1 MPIFKSA
8 HPDIEMPWHLP
19 VWTWLFDSEH
29 SPLRTQKPDQIQ
41 GFTNAITKEHLSYS
55 DLKDHSTHLSTVL
68 VKKYGLKQ
76 GQTVA
81 LFSPNTVWY
90 PCAMFGIL
98 RAGGVVSG
106 ASPAYNVEEMS
117 YALKT
122 AEAKFLF
129 TVPSSMEIAA
139 AAAKNAGIPLDH
151 VFLLEGS
158 MEGFTTIKDLI
169 RQGQEY
175 GSSGQIEQFRLPP
188 GKKNKD
194 ICGFLSFSS
203 GTTGLPKAVMI
214 AHSNVIAQCLQV
226 RQISP
231 STLTRILAVLP
242 LFHITGLV
250 HQMHLPVLL
259 NANVYMLPAFT
270 MDSMLQTVQDY
281 KLEEILLVPPIIIRL
296 VRDEKTLA
304 KYDLSSIKR
313 FSSGAAPLSAEILD
327 LLKKR
332 FPGTGFKQGY
342 GMTESCSCI
351 TAHPPDKYSFDYA
364 FRVGT
369 IVASTEVKIIHP
381 DTGKECGLDEPGE
394 IWARGPQ
401 IVMGYLNNPKATAE
415 TFDKDGFLHTGDI
428 GQLDKEGF
436 ITITDRLKEMIKVK
450 GIGVAPAELED
461 LLLGHDDV
469 EDVAVLGTPDDYAG
483 ERPKAYIVLKP
494 GKQSGDV
501 TAIGKGL
508 IKYVQEKKVRHKW
521 VTEVEIIDEIPKS
534 PSGKIL
540 RRVLRDMDRSGKK
553 GLVVKDDRER
563 ARL

>member
-1 MPIFKSA
+1 MPIFKSQQ
-8 HPDIEMPWHLP
+8 PPIEMPWHLP
-19 VWTWLFDSEH
+19 VWTWLFDSEY
-29 SPLRTQKPDQIQ
+29 SPMRHHKPEDIK
-41 GFTNAITKEHLSYS
+41 GFTNAVTKEHLSYI
-55 DLKDHSTHLSTVL
+55 DLKTHSTHLSTAL
-68 VKKYGLKQ
+68 VKNYGLLQ

-90 PCAMFGIL
+90 PCAMFGVL
-98 RAGGVVSG
+98 RAGGVISG
-106 ASPAYNVEEMS
+106 ASPAYNVEEMT

-129 TVPSSMEIAA
+129 TVPSSMQIAA
-139 AAAKNAGIPLDH
+139 AAAKNAGIPQSN
-151 VFLLEGS
+151 VFLLEGTL
-158 MEGFTTIKDLI
+158 EGFTTMSQLLELGRKHGDN
-169 RQGQEY
+169 
-175 GSSGQIEQFRLPP
+175 GQIEQFRLPY

-194 ICGFLSFSS
+194 VCGFLSFSS

-214 AHSNVIAQCLQV
+214 AHSNVIAQCLQI

-231 STLTRILAVLP
+231 DTLRRILAVLP

-259 NANVYMLPAFT
+259 NANVYMLPSFT
-270 MDSMLQTVQDY
+270 MDGMLQTVQDY
-281 KLEEILLVPPIIIRL
+281 KLEEMLLVPPILIRL

-304 KYDLSSIKR
+304 KYDLSSVKR
-313 FSSGAAPLSAEILD
+313 FSSGAAPLSAEILE

-351 TAHPPDKYSFDYA
+351 TAHPPEKYDYKYA

-369 IVASTEVKIIHP
+369 IVASTEVKIVDP
-381 DTGKECGLDEPGE
+381 DTGRECGLNEPGE

-401 IVMGYLNNPKATAE
+401 VVMGYLNNPKATRE

-428 GQLDKEGF
+428 GSIDEEGL

-461 LLLGHDDV
+461 LLLGHEDV
-469 EDVAVLGTPDDYAG
+469 EDVAVLGISDDYAG
-483 ERPKAYIVLKP
+483 ERPKAYVVLKP
-494 GKQSGDV
+494 SKRSDDPQAVGK
-501 TAIGKGL
+501 KL

-521 VTEVEIIDEIPKS
+521 ITEIELVEEIPKS

-540 RRVLRDMDRSGKK
+540 RRVLRDMAKSGNK
-553 GLVVKDDRER
+553 GVVVKDDRER